1 MIDKVTL
8 PVLKSLTKNTQP
20 ITFITGLKYNTSL
33 VKVFNNLTFLYDPN
47 WEYQQGEPTY
57 PIAFFYVKSM
67 TEQMSSDVSQK
78 PMLFYNT
85 AGDSN
90 DSTKGGL
97 MNIVADNV
105 VLKPKVYKLDIIVPA
120 NGSTLKNS
128 SFSFD
133 AINNVN
139 SFLLSNVKFKEG
151 TGLVT
156 ASRTSNTSLN
166 PSLDISSKI
175 ANISLDI
182 LETLFKGL
190 YGTSISASSICN
202 MLLQQQDYNKA
213 SIEYMWSNRR
223 ILKLKLWNGW
233 KFKYLIIKDFDVT
246 KVGENGDFYE
256 GTLTC
261 QEVPILTFR
270 KQSESASL
278 TDLSKFSV
286 ALGKFQKTATDTFIE
301 KMTATYGE

>member
-1 MIDKVTL
+1 MIDNVTL
-8 PVLKSLTKNTQP
+8 STLTSLNRNVQP
-20 ITFITGLKYNTSL
+20 ITVVTGLRYNTSL
-33 VKVFNNLTFLYDPN
+33 VKIFNNLTFLYDPN

-105 VLKPKVYKLDIIVPA
+105 VLKPKVYKLDIIIPA

-133 AINNVN
+133 AITNVN
-139 SFLLSNVKFKEG
+139 GLLFSNGEFMG
-151 TGLVT
+151 SSGLNL
-156 ASRTSNTSLN
+156 ASR
-166 PSLDISSKI
+166 IV
-175 ANISLDI
+175 NISLGV

-190 YGTSISASSICN
+190 YGTSVSASSICN

-246 KVGENGDFYE
+246 KTGEDGDFYE

-270 KQSESASL
+270 SQAKSASL
-278 TDLSKFSV
+278 TALSKLSK
-286 ALGKFQKTATDTFIE
+286 ALGKFQKTATDIFI
-301 KMTATYGE
+301 KTMTATYGE

>member
-1 MIDKVTL
+1 MIDNVTL
-8 PVLKSLTKNTQP
+8 PALTNLNRKVQP
-20 ITFITGLKYNTSL
+20 VTVITGLRYKTSL

-90 DSTKGGL
+90 NSTKGGL

-133 AINNVN
+133 TITNVN
-139 SFLLSNVKFKEG
+139 GFLLSNGEFKG
-151 TGLVT
+151 STG
-156 ASRTSNTSLN
+156 
-166 PSLDISSKI
+166 LDISSRI
-175 ANISLDI
+175 VNISLGV
-182 LETLFKGL
+182 LETLLKGL
-190 YGTSISASSICN
+190 YGTSVSASSICN

-270 KQSESASL
+270 DQSESASL
-278 TDLSKFSV
+278 TALSKLSG

-301 KMTATYGE
+301 KMTVTYGE

>member
-1 MIDKVTL
+1 MIDNVTL
-8 PVLKSLTKNTQP
+8 SALTSLNRNVQPVTV
-20 ITFITGLKYNTSL
+20 ITGLRYNTSL

-105 VLKPKVYKLDIIVPA
+105 VLKPKVYNLDIIVPA

-133 AINNVN
+133 AITNVN
-139 SFLLSNVKFKEG
+139 GFLFSNGEFKG
-151 TGLVT
+151 STGLDI
-156 ASRTSNTSLN
+156 ASR
-166 PSLDISSKI
+166 IV
-175 ANISLDI
+175 NISLGV

-190 YGTSISASSICN
+190 YGTSVSASSICN

-213 SIEYMWSNRR
+213 SIEHMWSSRR

-233 KFKYLIIKDFDVT
+233 KFKYLVIKDFDVT

-278 TDLSKFSV
+278 TALSKFSK
-286 ALGKFQKTATDTFIE
+286 ALGKFQKKVTDTFIE

>member
-1 MIDKVTL
+1 MIDNVTL
-8 PVLKSLTKNTQP
+8 STLTSLNRKVQP
-20 ITFITGLKYNTSL
+20 ITVVTGLRYNTSL
-33 VKVFNNLTFLYDPN
+33 VKIFNNLTFLYDPN

-105 VLKPKVYKLDIIVPA
+105 VLKPKVYKLDIIIPA

-133 AINNVN
+133 AITNVN
-139 SFLLSNVKFKEG
+139 GLLFSNGEFMG
-151 TGLVT
+151 SSGLDL
-156 ASRTSNTSLN
+156 ASR
-166 PSLDISSKI
+166 IV
-175 ANISLDI
+175 NISLGV

-190 YGTSISASSICN
+190 YGTSVSASTICN

-246 KVGENGDFYE
+246 KTGENGDFYE
-256 GTLTC
+256 GSLTC

-270 KQSESASL
+270 SQAESASL
-278 TDLSKFSV
+278 TALSKLSK
-286 ALGKFQKTATDTFIE
+286 ALGKFQKTATDIFI
-301 KMTATYGE
+301 KTMTATYGE

>member
-1 MIDKVTL
+1 MIDNVTL
-8 PVLKSLTKNTQP
+8 STLTSLNRNVQP
-20 ITFITGLKYNTSL
+20 ITVVTGLRYNTSL
-33 VKVFNNLTFLYDPN
+33 VKIFNNLTFLYDPN

-105 VLKPKVYKLDIIVPA
+105 VLKPKVYKLDIIIPA

-133 AINNVN
+133 AITHVN
-139 SFLLSNVKFKEG
+139 GFLFSNGEFMGG
-151 TGLVT
+151 TGLNL
-156 ASRTSNTSLN
+156 ASRIVN
-166 PSLDISSKI
+166 I
-175 ANISLDI
+175 ALGVM
-182 LETLFKGL
+182 ETLFKGL
-190 YGTSISASSICN
+190 YGTSVSASSICN

-246 KVGENGDFYE
+246 KTGENGDFYE
-256 GTLTC
+256 GSLTC

-270 KQSESASL
+270 SQAESASL
-278 TDLSKFSV
+278 TALSKLSK
-286 ALGKFQKTATDTFIE
+286 ALGKFQKTATDIFI
-301 KMTATYGE
+301 KTMTATYGE

>member
-1 MIDKVTL
+1 MIDNVTL
-8 PVLKSLTKNTQP
+8 STLTSLNRKVQP
-20 ITFITGLKYNTSL
+20 ITVVTGLRYNTSL
-33 VKVFNNLTFLYDPN
+33 VKIFNNLTFLYDPN

-97 MNIVADNV
+97 MNIVADNI
-105 VLKPKVYKLDIIVPA
+105 VLKPKVYKLDIIIPA
-120 NGSTLKNS
+120 NGTTLKNS

-133 AINNVN
+133 AITNVN
-139 SFLLSNVKFKEG
+139 GFLFSNGEFKASS
-151 TGLVT
+151 GLDL
-156 ASRTSNTSLN
+156 ASRIVNNALGV
-166 PSLDISSKI
+166 
-175 ANISLDI
+175 

-190 YGTSISASSICN
+190 YGTSVSASSICN

-246 KVGENGDFYE
+246 KIGENGDFYE

-270 KQSESASL
+270 SQAESASL
-278 TDLSKFSV
+278 TALSKLSK
-286 ALGKFQKTATDTFIE
+286 ALGKFQKTATDTFI
-301 KMTATYGE
+301 KAMTATYGE

>member
-1 MIDKVTL
+1 MIDNVTL
-8 PVLKSLTKNTQP
+8 STLTSLNRNVQP
-20 ITFITGLKYNTSL
+20 ITVVTGLRYNTSL
-33 VKVFNNLTFLYDPN
+33 VKIFNNLTFLYDPN

-105 VLKPKVYKLDIIVPA
+105 VLKPKVYKLDIIIPA

-133 AINNVN
+133 AITNVN
-139 SFLLSNVKFKEG
+139 GFLFSNGEFMGG
-151 TGLVT
+151 TGLNL
-156 ASRTSNTSLN
+156 ASR
-166 PSLDISSKI
+166 IV
-175 ANISLDI
+175 NISLGV

-190 YGTSISASSICN
+190 YGTSVSASSICN

-246 KVGENGDFYE
+246 KTGEDGDFYE

-270 KQSESASL
+270 RQEESASL
-278 TDLSKFSV
+278 TALSKLSK
-286 ALGKFQKTATDTFIE
+286 ALGKFQKTATDIFI
-301 KMTATYGE
+301 KTMTATYGE

>member
-1 MIDKVTL
+1 MIDNVTL
-8 PVLKSLTKNTQP
+8 STLTSLNRNVQP
-20 ITFITGLKYNTSL
+20 ITVVTGLRYNTSL
-33 VKVFNNLTFLYDPN
+33 VKIFNNLTFLYDPN

-105 VLKPKVYKLDIIVPA
+105 VLKPKVYKLDIIIPA

-133 AINNVN
+133 AITNVN
-139 SFLLSNVKFKEG
+139 GFLFSNGEFMGG
-151 TGLVT
+151 TGLDI
-156 ASRTSNTSLN
+156 ASR
-166 PSLDISSKI
+166 IV
-175 ANISLDI
+175 NISLGI

-190 YGTSISASSICN
+190 YGTSVSASSICN

-213 SIEYMWSNRR
+213 SIEYMWSSRR

-233 KFKYLIIKDFDVT
+233 KFKYLVIKDFDVT

-278 TDLSKFSV
+278 TALSKFSK
-286 ALGKFQKTATDTFIE
+286 ALGKFQKKVTDTFIE

>member
-1 MIDKVTL
+1 MIDNVTL
-8 PVLKSLTKNTQP
+8 SALTSLNRKVQP
-20 ITFITGLKYNTSL
+20 ITVVTGLRYNTSL
-33 VKVFNNLTFLYDPN
+33 VKIFNNLTFLYDPN

-133 AINNVN
+133 AMTKVN
-139 SFLLSNVKFKEG
+139 GFLFSNGEFKGG
-151 TGLVT
+151 TGLDI
-156 ASRTSNTSLN
+156 ASR
-166 PSLDISSKI
+166 IV
-175 ANISLDI
+175 NISLGV

-190 YGTSISASSICN
+190 YGTSVSASSICN

-213 SIEYMWSNRR
+213 SIEYMWSSRR

-233 KFKYLIIKDFDVT
+233 KFKYLVIKDFDVT

-278 TDLSKFSV
+278 TALSKFSK
-286 ALGKFQKTATDTFIE
+286 ALGKFQKKVTDTFIE

>member
-1 MIDKVTL
+1 MIDNVTL
-8 PVLKSLTKNTQP
+8 SELTSLNRKVLP
-20 ITFITGLKYNTSL
+20 ITVITGLRYNTSL

-105 VLKPKVYKLDIIVPA
+105 VLKPKVYKLDIIIPA

-133 AINNVN
+133 AITNVN
-139 SFLLSNVKFKEG
+139 GFLFSNGEFRASS
-151 TGLVT
+151 GLDI
-156 ASRTSNTSLN
+156 ASR
-166 PSLDISSKI
+166 IV
-175 ANISLDI
+175 NISLGV

-190 YGTSISASSICN
+190 YGTSVSASSICN

-246 KVGENGDFYE
+246 KIGENGDFYE

-270 KQSESASL
+270 SQAESASL
-278 TDLSKFSV
+278 TALSKLSK

>member
-1 MIDKVTL
+1 MIDNVTL
-8 PVLKSLTKNTQP
+8 STLTSLNRNVHPVTV
-20 ITFITGLKYNTSL
+20 ITGLKYNTSL

-67 TEQMSSDVSQK
+67 TEQMSADVSQK

-85 AGDSN
+85 AGGSN

-105 VLKPKVYKLDIIVPA
+105 VLKPKVYKLDIIIPA

-133 AINNVN
+133 AITNVN
-139 SFLLSNVKFKEG
+139 GFLFSNGKFKG
-151 TGLVT
+151 STGLDI
-156 ASRTSNTSLN
+156 ASRIVN
-166 PSLDISSKI
+166 I
-175 ANISLDI
+175 ALGV
-182 LETLFKGL
+182 LETLLKGL
-190 YGTSISASSICN
+190 YGTSVSASSICN

-213 SIEYMWSNRR
+213 SIEYMWSSRR

-233 KFKYLIIKDFDVT
+233 KFKYLVIKDFDVT

-256 GTLTC
+256 GALIC

-278 TDLSKFSV
+278 TALSKFSK
-286 ALGKFQKTATDTFIE
+286 ALGKFQKKVTDTFIE

>member
-1 MIDKVTL
+1 MIDNVTL
-8 PVLKSLTKNTQP
+8 STLTSLNRNVQP
-20 ITFITGLKYNTSL
+20 ITVITGLRYNTSL
-33 VKVFNNLTFLYDPN
+33 VKIFNNLTFLYDPN

-97 MNIVADNV
+97 MNIVADNI
-105 VLKPKVYKLDIIVPA
+105 VLKPKVYKLDIIIPA
-120 NGSTLKNS
+120 NGTTLKNS

-133 AINNVN
+133 AITNVN
-139 SFLLSNVKFKEG
+139 GFLFSNGEFKASS
-151 TGLVT
+151 GLNL
-156 ASRTSNTSLN
+156 ASR
-166 PSLDISSKI
+166 IV
-175 ANISLDI
+175 NISLGV

-190 YGTSISASSICN
+190 YGTSVSASSICN

-246 KVGENGDFYE
+246 KIGENGDFYE

-270 KQSESASL
+270 SQEESASL
-278 TDLSKFSV
+278 TALSKLSK
-286 ALGKFQKTATDTFIE
+286 ALGKFQKTATDTFI
-301 KMTATYGE
+301 KAMTATYGE

>member
-1 MIDKVTL
+1 MIDNVTL
-8 PVLKSLTKNTQP
+8 SALTSSNRNVQPVTV
-20 ITFITGLKYNTSL
+20 ITGLKYNTSL

-133 AINNVN
+133 AITNVN
-139 SFLLSNVKFKEG
+139 GFLFSNGEFKG
-151 TGLVT
+151 STGLDI
-156 ASRTSNTSLN
+156 ASR
-166 PSLDISSKI
+166 IV
-175 ANISLDI
+175 NISLGI

-190 YGTSISASSICN
+190 YGTSVSASSICN

-270 KQSESASL
+270 EQSESASL
-278 TDLSKFSV
+278 TALSKLSG
-286 ALGKFQKTATDTFIE
+286 ALGKFQKTATDTFI
-301 KMTATYGE
+301 KMMTATYGE

>member
-1 MIDKVTL
+1 MIDNVTL
-8 PVLKSLTKNTQP
+8 STLTSLNRKVLP
-20 ITFITGLKYNTSL
+20 ITVITGLRYNTSL

-133 AINNVN
+133 AITNVN
-139 SFLLSNVKFKEG
+139 GFLFSNGEFRSS
-151 TGLVT
+151 TGLDI
-156 ASRTSNTSLN
+156 ASR
-166 PSLDISSKI
+166 IV
-175 ANISLDI
+175 NISLGV

-190 YGTSISASSICN
+190 YGTSVSASSICN

-246 KVGENGDFYE
+246 KIGENGDFYE

-270 KQSESASL
+270 SQAESASL
-278 TDLSKFSV
+278 TTLSKLSK
-286 ALGKFQKTATDTFIE
+286 ALGKFQKTATDTFI
-301 KMTATYGE
+301 KAMTATYGE

>member
-1 MIDKVTL
+1 MIDNVTL
-8 PVLKSLTKNTQP
+8 STLTSLNRKVLP
-20 ITFITGLKYNTSL
+20 ITVITGLRYNTSL

-85 AGDSN
+85 AGNSN

-97 MNIVADNV
+97 MNIVADNI
-105 VLKPKVYKLDIIVPA
+105 VLKPKVYKLDIIIPA
-120 NGSTLKNS
+120 NGTTLKNS

-133 AINNVN
+133 AITNVN
-139 SFLLSNVKFKEG
+139 GFLFSNGEFKAS
-151 TGLVT
+151 TGLDI
-156 ASRTSNTSLN
+156 ASR
-166 PSLDISSKI
+166 IV
-175 ANISLDI
+175 NISLGI

-190 YGTSISASSICN
+190 YGTSVSASSICN

-246 KVGENGDFYE
+246 KIGENGDFYE

-270 KQSESASL
+270 RQAESASL
-278 TDLSKFSV
+278 TALSKLSK
-286 ALGKFQKTATDTFIE
+286 ALGKFQKTATDTFI
-301 KMTATYGE
+301 KAMTATYGE

>member
-1 MIDKVTL
+1 MIDNVTL
-8 PVLKSLTKNTQP
+8 STLTSLNRNVQP
-20 ITFITGLKYNTSL
+20 ITVVTGLRYNTSL
-33 VKVFNNLTFLYDPN
+33 VKIFNNLTFLYDPN

-85 AGDSN
+85 AGDSK

-105 VLKPKVYKLDIIVPA
+105 VLKPKVYKLDIIIPA

-133 AINNVN
+133 AITNVN
-139 SFLLSNVKFKEG
+139 GFLFSNGEFKG
-151 TGLVT
+151 STGLDI
-156 ASRTSNTSLN
+156 ASR
-166 PSLDISSKI
+166 IV
-175 ANISLDI
+175 NISLGI

-190 YGTSISASSICN
+190 YGTSVSASSICN

-270 KQSESASL
+270 RQAESASL
-278 TDLSKFSV
+278 TALSKLSG

>member
-1 MIDKVTL
+1 MIDNVTL
-8 PVLKSLTKNTQP
+8 STLTSLNRNVQP
-20 ITFITGLKYNTSL
+20 ITVITGLRYNTSL
-33 VKVFNNLTFLYDPN
+33 VKIFNNLTFLYDPN

-105 VLKPKVYKLDIIVPA
+105 VLKPKVYKLDIIIPA
-120 NGSTLKNS
+120 NGTTLKNS

-133 AINNVN
+133 AITNVN
-139 SFLLSNVKFKEG
+139 GFLFSNGEFKASS
-151 TGLVT
+151 GLNL
-156 ASRTSNTSLN
+156 ASR
-166 PSLDISSKI
+166 IV
-175 ANISLDI
+175 NISLGV

-190 YGTSISASSICN
+190 YGTSVSASSICN

-246 KVGENGDFYE
+246 KTGENGDFYE
-256 GTLTC
+256 GSLTC

-270 KQSESASL
+270 SQAESASL
-278 TDLSKFSV
+278 TALSKLSK
-286 ALGKFQKTATDTFIE
+286 ALGKFQKTATDIFI
-301 KMTATYGE
+301 KTMTATYGE

>member
-1 MIDKVTL
+1 MIDNVTL
-8 PVLKSLTKNTQP
+8 STLTSLNRKVLP
-20 ITFITGLKYNTSL
+20 ITVITGLRYNTSL

-105 VLKPKVYKLDIIVPA
+105 VLKPKVYKLDIIIPA

-133 AINNVN
+133 AITNVN
-139 SFLLSNVKFKEG
+139 GFLFSNGEFKG
-151 TGLVT
+151 STGLDI
-156 ASRTSNTSLN
+156 ASR
-166 PSLDISSKI
+166 IV
-175 ANISLDI
+175 NISLGI

-190 YGTSISASSICN
+190 YGTSVSASSICN

-246 KVGENGDFYE
+246 KIGENGDFYE

-270 KQSESASL
+270 SQAESASL
-278 TDLSKFSV
+278 TALSKLSK
-286 ALGKFQKTATDTFIE
+286 ALGKFQKTATDTFI
-301 KMTATYGE
+301 KAMTATYGE

>member
-1 MIDKVTL
+1 MIDNATL
-8 PVLKSLTKNTQP
+8 STLTSLNRNVQP
-20 ITFITGLKYNTSL
+20 ITVITGLRYNTSL

-105 VLKPKVYKLDIIVPA
+105 VLKPKVYKLDIIIPA

-133 AINNVN
+133 AITNVN
-139 SFLLSNVKFKEG
+139 GFLFSNGEFMG
-151 TGLVT
+151 SSGLNL
-156 ASRTSNTSLN
+156 ASRIVNVSLGV
-166 PSLDISSKI
+166 
-175 ANISLDI
+175 

-190 YGTSISASSICN
+190 YGTSVSASSICN

-246 KVGENGDFYE
+246 KTGEDGDFYE

-270 KQSESASL
+270 SQAKSASL
-278 TDLSKFSV
+278 TALSKLSK
-286 ALGKFQKTATDTFIE
+286 ALGKFQKTATDIFI
-301 KMTATYGE
+301 KTMTATYGE

>member
-1 MIDKVTL
+1 MIDNVTL
-8 PVLKSLTKNTQP
+8 STLTSLNRNVQP
-20 ITFITGLKYNTSL
+20 ITVVTGLRYNTSL
-33 VKVFNNLTFLYDPN
+33 VKIFNNLTFLYDPN

-105 VLKPKVYKLDIIVPA
+105 VLKPKVYKLDIIIPA

-128 SFSFD
+128 SFSLD
-133 AINNVN
+133 AITNVN
-139 SFLLSNVKFKEG
+139 GFLFSNGEFMGG
-151 TGLVT
+151 TGLNL
-156 ASRTSNTSLN
+156 ASR
-166 PSLDISSKI
+166 IV
-175 ANISLDI
+175 NISLGV

-190 YGTSISASSICN
+190 YGTSVSASSICN

-246 KVGENGDFYE
+246 KTGENGDFYE
-256 GTLTC
+256 GSLTC

-270 KQSESASL
+270 SQAESASL
-278 TDLSKFSV
+278 TALSKLSK
-286 ALGKFQKTATDTFIE
+286 ALGKFQKTATDIFI
-301 KMTATYGE
+301 KTMTATYGE

>member
-1 MIDKVTL
+1 MIDNVTL
-8 PVLKSLTKNTQP
+8 STLTSLNRKVQP
-20 ITFITGLKYNTSL
+20 ITVITGLRYNTSL

-105 VLKPKVYKLDIIVPA
+105 VLKPKVYKLDIIIPA
-120 NGSTLKNS
+120 DGSTLKNS

-133 AINNVN
+133 AITNVN
-139 SFLLSNVKFKEG
+139 GFLFSNGEFKAS
-151 TGLVT
+151 TGLDI
-156 ASRTSNTSLN
+156 ASRIVNTSLGV
-166 PSLDISSKI
+166 
-175 ANISLDI
+175 

-190 YGTSISASSICN
+190 YGTSVSASSICN

-246 KVGENGDFYE
+246 KIGENGDFYE

-270 KQSESASL
+270 KQAESASL
-278 TDLSKFSV
+278 TALSKLSK
-286 ALGKFQKTATDTFIE
+286 ALGKFQKTATDTFI
-301 KMTATYGE
+301 KAMTATYGE

>member
-1 MIDKVTL
+1 MIDNVTL
-8 PVLKSLTKNTQP
+8 STLTSLNRKVLP
-20 ITFITGLKYNTSL
+20 ITVITGLRYNTSL

-105 VLKPKVYKLDIIVPA
+105 VLKPKVYKLDIIIPA

-133 AINNVN
+133 AITNVN
-139 SFLLSNVKFKEG
+139 GFLFSNGEFKAS
-151 TGLVT
+151 TGLDI
-156 ASRTSNTSLN
+156 ASR
-166 PSLDISSKI
+166 IV
-175 ANISLDI
+175 NISLGV

-190 YGTSISASSICN
+190 YGTSVSASSICN

-246 KVGENGDFYE
+246 KIGENGDFYE

-270 KQSESASL
+270 SQAESASL
-278 TDLSKFSV
+278 TALSKISK
-286 ALGKFQKTATDTFIE
+286 ALGKLQKTTTDTFI
-301 KMTATYGE
+301 KAMTATYGE

>member
-1 MIDKVTL
+1 MIDNVTL
-8 PVLKSLTKNTQP
+8 STLTSLNRNVQP
-20 ITFITGLKYNTSL
+20 ITVVTGLRYNTSL
-33 VKVFNNLTFLYDPN
+33 VKIFNNLTFLYDPN

-105 VLKPKVYKLDIIVPA
+105 VLKPKVYKLDIIIPA
-120 NGSTLKNS
+120 NGTTLKNS

-133 AINNVN
+133 AITNVN
-139 SFLLSNVKFKEG
+139 GFLFSNGEFRASS
-151 TGLVT
+151 GLNL
-156 ASRTSNTSLN
+156 ASR
-166 PSLDISSKI
+166 IV
-175 ANISLDI
+175 NISLGV

-190 YGTSISASSICN
+190 YGTSVSASSICN

-246 KVGENGDFYE
+246 KIGENGDFYE
-256 GTLTC
+256 GALTC

-270 KQSESASL
+270 RQAESASL
-278 TDLSKFSV
+278 TALSKLSK
-286 ALGKFQKTATDTFIE
+286 ALRKLGKFQKTATDIFI
-301 KMTATYGE
+301 KTMTATYGE

>member
-1 MIDKVTL
+1 MIDNVTL
-8 PVLKSLTKNTQP
+8 STLTSLNRKVQP
-20 ITFITGLKYNTSL
+20 ITVVTGLRYNTSL
-33 VKVFNNLTFLYDPN
+33 VKIFNNLTFLYDPN

-85 AGDSN
+85 TGDSN

-105 VLKPKVYKLDIIVPA
+105 VLKPKVYKLDIIIPA

-133 AINNVN
+133 AITNVN
-139 SFLLSNVKFKEG
+139 GFLFSNGEFMGG
-151 TGLVT
+151 TGLNL
-156 ASRTSNTSLN
+156 ASR
-166 PSLDISSKI
+166 IV
-175 ANISLDI
+175 NISLGV

-190 YGTSISASSICN
+190 YGTSVSASSICN

-246 KVGENGDFYE
+246 KIGENGDFYE

-270 KQSESASL
+270 SQAESASL
-278 TDLSKFSV
+278 TALSKLSK
-286 ALGKFQKTATDTFIE
+286 ALGKFQKTATDIFI
-301 KMTATYGE
+301 KTMTATYGE

>member
-1 MIDKVTL
+1 MIDNVTL
-8 PVLKSLTKNTQP
+8 SALTSLNRKMQPVTV
-20 ITFITGLKYNTSL
+20 ITGLRYKTSL

-97 MNIVADNV
+97 MNIIADNI

-133 AINNVN
+133 AMNNVN
-139 SFLLSNVKFKEG
+139 GFLFSNGEFKG
-151 TGLVT
+151 STGLDI
-156 ASRTSNTSLN
+156 ASR
-166 PSLDISSKI
+166 IV
-175 ANISLDI
+175 NISLGI

-190 YGTSISASSICN
+190 YGTSVSASSICN
-202 MLLQQQDYNKA
+202 MLLRQQDYNKA

-246 KVGENGDFYE
+246 KTGENGDFYE
-256 GTLTC
+256 GSLTC

-270 KQSESASL
+270 SQAESASL
-278 TDLSKFSV
+278 TALSKLSK
-286 ALGKFQKTATDTFIE
+286 ALGKFQKTATDIFI
-301 KMTATYGE
+301 KTMTATYGE

>member
-1 MIDKVTL
+1 MIDNVTL
-8 PVLKSLTKNTQP
+8 STLTSLNRKVLP
-20 ITFITGLKYNTSL
+20 ITVITGLRYNTSL
-33 VKVFNNLTFLYDPN
+33 VKIFNNLTFLYDPN

-105 VLKPKVYKLDIIVPA
+105 VLKPKVYKLDIIIPA

-133 AINNVN
+133 AITNVN
-139 SFLLSNVKFKEG
+139 GFLFSNGEFKSSS
-151 TGLVT
+151 GLDI
-156 ASRTSNTSLN
+156 ASR
-166 PSLDISSKI
+166 IV
-175 ANISLDI
+175 NISLGV

-190 YGTSISASSICN
+190 YGTSVSASSICN

-246 KVGENGDFYE
+246 KIGENGDFYE

-270 KQSESASL
+270 RQAESASL
-278 TDLSKFSV
+278 TALSKLSK
-286 ALGKFQKTATDTFIE
+286 ALGKFQKTATDIFI
-301 KMTATYGE
+301 KTMTATYGE

>member
-1 MIDKVTL
+1 MIDNVTL
-8 PVLKSLTKNTQP
+8 SALTGLNRKMQPVTV
-20 ITFITGLKYNTSL
+20 ITGLRYKTSL
-33 VKVFNNLTFLYDPN
+33 VKVFNDLTFLYDPN

-97 MNIVADNV
+97 MNIVADNI

-133 AINNVN
+133 AITNVN
-139 SFLLSNVKFKEG
+139 GFLFSNGEFMGG
-151 TGLVT
+151 TGLNL
-156 ASRTSNTSLN
+156 ASR
-166 PSLDISSKI
+166 IV
-175 ANISLDI
+175 NISLGV

-190 YGTSISASSICN
+190 YGTSVSASSICN

-246 KVGENGDFYE
+246 KTGENGDFYE
-256 GTLTC
+256 GSLTC

-270 KQSESASL
+270 SQAESASL
-278 TDLSKFSV
+278 TALSKLSK
-286 ALGKFQKTATDTFIE
+286 ALGKFQKTATDIFI
-301 KMTATYGE
+301 KTMTATYGE

>member
-1 MIDKVTL
+1 MIDNVTL
-8 PVLKSLTKNTQP
+8 STLTSLNRNVQP
-20 ITFITGLKYNTSL
+20 ITVITGLRYNTSL

-105 VLKPKVYKLDIIVPA
+105 VLKPKVYKLDIIIPA

-133 AINNVN
+133 AITNVN
-139 SFLLSNVKFKEG
+139 GFLFSNGEFKSSS
-151 TGLVT
+151 GLDI
-156 ASRTSNTSLN
+156 ASR
-166 PSLDISSKI
+166 IV
-175 ANISLDI
+175 NISLGV

-190 YGTSISASSICN
+190 YGTSVSASSICN

-246 KVGENGDFYE
+246 KIGENGDFYE

-270 KQSESASL
+270 SQAKSASL
-278 TDLSKFSV
+278 TALSKLSK
-286 ALGKFQKTATDTFIE
+286 ALGKFQKTATDTFI
-301 KMTATYGE
+301 KAMTATYGE

>member
-1 MIDKVTL
+1 MIDNVTL
-8 PVLKSLTKNTQP
+8 STLTSLNRKVQP
-20 ITFITGLKYNTSL
+20 ITVITGLRYNTSL
-33 VKVFNNLTFLYDPN
+33 VKIFNNLTFLYDPN

-105 VLKPKVYKLDIIVPA
+105 VLKPKVYKLDIIIPA

-133 AINNVN
+133 AITNVN
-139 SFLLSNVKFKEG
+139 GFLFSNGEFMGG
-151 TGLVT
+151 TGLNL
-156 ASRTSNTSLN
+156 ASR
-166 PSLDISSKI
+166 IV
-175 ANISLDI
+175 NISLGV

-190 YGTSISASSICN
+190 YGTSVSASSICN

-246 KVGENGDFYE
+246 KTGENGDFYE

-270 KQSESASL
+270 SQAESASL
-278 TDLSKFSV
+278 TALSKLSK
-286 ALGKFQKTATDTFIE
+286 ALGKFQKTATDIFI
-301 KMTATYGE
+301 KTMTATYGE

>member
-1 MIDKVTL
+1 MIDNVTL
-8 PVLKSLTKNTQP
+8 STLTSLNRNVQP
-20 ITFITGLKYNTSL
+20 ITVVTGLRYNTSL
-33 VKVFNNLTFLYDPN
+33 VKIFNNLTFLYDPN

-105 VLKPKVYKLDIIVPA
+105 VLKPKVYKLDIIIPA
-120 NGSTLKNS
+120 DGSTLKNS

-133 AINNVN
+133 AITNVN
-139 SFLLSNVKFKEG
+139 GFLFSNGEFRAS
-151 TGLVT
+151 TGLDI
-156 ASRTSNTSLN
+156 ASR
-166 PSLDISSKI
+166 IV
-175 ANISLDI
+175 NISLGV

-190 YGTSISASSICN
+190 YGTSVSASSICN

-246 KVGENGDFYE
+246 KIGENGDFYE

-270 KQSESASL
+270 RQAESASL
-278 TDLSKFSV
+278 TALSKISK
-286 ALGKFQKTATDTFIE
+286 ALGKLQKTATDTFI
-301 KMTATYGE
+301 KAMTATYGE

>member
-1 MIDKVTL
+1 MIDNVTL
-8 PVLKSLTKNTQP
+8 STLTSLNRNVQP
-20 ITFITGLKYNTSL
+20 ITVVTGLRYNTSL
-33 VKVFNNLTFLYDPN
+33 VKIFNNLTFLYDPN

-105 VLKPKVYKLDIIVPA
+105 VLKPKVYKLDIIIPA

-133 AINNVN
+133 AITNVN
-139 SFLLSNVKFKEG
+139 GFLFSNGEFMG
-151 TGLVT
+151 SAGLDL
-156 ASRTSNTSLN
+156 ASRIVHTSLGV
-166 PSLDISSKI
+166 
-175 ANISLDI
+175 

-190 YGTSISASSICN
+190 YGTSVSASSICN

-246 KVGENGDFYE
+246 KTGENGDFYE
-256 GTLTC
+256 GSLTC

-270 KQSESASL
+270 RQAESASL
-278 TDLSKFSV
+278 TALSKLSK
-286 ALGKFQKTATDTFIE
+286 ALGKFQKTATDIFI
-301 KMTATYGE
+301 KTMTATYGE

>member
-1 MIDKVTL
+1 MIDNVTL
-8 PVLKSLTKNTQP
+8 STLTSLNRKVQP
-20 ITFITGLKYNTSL
+20 ITVITGLRYNTSL

-105 VLKPKVYKLDIIVPA
+105 VLKPKVYKLDIIIPA

-133 AINNVN
+133 AITNVN
-139 SFLLSNVKFKEG
+139 GFLFSNGEFKSSS
-151 TGLVT
+151 GLDI
-156 ASRTSNTSLN
+156 ASR
-166 PSLDISSKI
+166 IV
-175 ANISLDI
+175 NISLGV

-190 YGTSISASSICN
+190 YGTSVSASSICN

-246 KVGENGDFYE
+246 KIGENGDFYE

-278 TDLSKFSV
+278 TALSKLSK
-286 ALGKFQKTATDTFIE
+286 ALGKFQKTATDTFI
-301 KMTATYGE
+301 KVMTATYGE

>member
-1 MIDKVTL
+1 MIDNVTL
-8 PVLKSLTKNTQP
+8 STLTSLNRNVQP
-20 ITFITGLKYNTSL
+20 ITVVTGLRYNTSL
-33 VKVFNNLTFLYDPN
+33 VKIFNNLTFLYDPN

-97 MNIVADNV
+97 MNIVADNI
-105 VLKPKVYKLDIIVPA
+105 VLKPKVYKLDIIIPA

-133 AINNVN
+133 AITNVN
-139 SFLLSNVKFKEG
+139 GFLFSNGEFMGG
-151 TGLVT
+151 TGLNL
-156 ASRTSNTSLN
+156 ASR
-166 PSLDISSKI
+166 IV
-175 ANISLDI
+175 NISLGV

-190 YGTSISASSICN
+190 YGTSVSASSICN

-246 KVGENGDFYE
+246 KIGENGDFYE

-270 KQSESASL
+270 SQAESASL
-278 TDLSKFSV
+278 TALSKLSK
-286 ALGKFQKTATDTFIE
+286 ALGKFQKTATDIFI
-301 KMTATYGE
+301 KTMTATYGE

>member
-1 MIDKVTL
+1 MIDNVTL
-8 PVLKSLTKNTQP
+8 STLTSLNRNVQP
-20 ITFITGLKYNTSL
+20 ITVVTGLRYNTSL
-33 VKVFNNLTFLYDPN
+33 VKIFNNLTFLYDPN

-105 VLKPKVYKLDIIVPA
+105 VLKPKVYKLDIIIPA

-133 AINNVN
+133 TITNVN
-139 SFLLSNVKFKEG
+139 GFLFSNGEFMGG
-151 TGLVT
+151 TGLNL
-156 ASRTSNTSLN
+156 ASR
-166 PSLDISSKI
+166 IV
-175 ANISLDI
+175 NISLGV

-190 YGTSISASSICN
+190 YGTSVSASSICN

-246 KVGENGDFYE
+246 KTGENGDFYE
-256 GTLTC
+256 GSLTC

-270 KQSESASL
+270 SQAESASL
-278 TDLSKFSV
+278 TALSKLSK
-286 ALGKFQKTATDTFIE
+286 ALGKFQKTATDIFI
-301 KMTATYGE
+301 KTMTATYGE

>member
-1 MIDKVTL
+1 MIDNVTL
-8 PVLKSLTKNTQP
+8 STLTSLNRNVQP
-20 ITFITGLKYNTSL
+20 ITVVTGLRYNTSL
-33 VKVFNNLTFLYDPN
+33 VKIFNNLTFLYDPN

-105 VLKPKVYKLDIIVPA
+105 VLKPKVYKLDIIIPA
-120 NGSTLKNS
+120 NGSTLQNS

-133 AINNVN
+133 AITNVN
-139 SFLLSNVKFKEG
+139 GFLFSNGEFMGG
-151 TGLVT
+151 TGLNL
-156 ASRTSNTSLN
+156 ASR
-166 PSLDISSKI
+166 IV
-175 ANISLDI
+175 NISLGV

-190 YGTSISASSICN
+190 YGTSVSASSICN

-246 KVGENGDFYE
+246 KTGENGDFYE
-256 GTLTC
+256 GSLTC

-270 KQSESASL
+270 SQAESASL
-278 TDLSKFSV
+278 TALSKLSK
-286 ALGKFQKTATDTFIE
+286 ALGKFQKTATDIFI
-301 KMTATYGE
+301 KTMTATYGE

>member
-1 MIDKVTL
+1 MIDNVTL
-8 PVLKSLTKNTQP
+8 STLTSLNRKVQP
-20 ITFITGLKYNTSL
+20 ITVVTGLRYNTSL
-33 VKVFNNLTFLYDPN
+33 VKIFNNLTFLYDPN

-105 VLKPKVYKLDIIVPA
+105 VLKPKVYKLDIIIPA

-133 AINNVN
+133 AITNVN
-139 SFLLSNVKFKEG
+139 GFLFSNGEFMG
-151 TGLVT
+151 GSGLNL
-156 ASRTSNTSLN
+156 ASR
-166 PSLDISSKI
+166 IV
-175 ANISLDI
+175 NISLGV

-190 YGTSISASSICN
+190 YGTSVSASSICN

-246 KVGENGDFYE
+246 KIGENGDFYE

-270 KQSESASL
+270 SQAESASL
-278 TDLSKFSV
+278 TALSKLSK
-286 ALGKFQKTATDTFIE
+286 ALGKFQKTATDIFI
-301 KMTATYGE
+301 KTMTATYGE

>member
-1 MIDKVTL
+1 MIDNVTL
-8 PVLKSLTKNTQP
+8 STLTSLNRNVQP
-20 ITFITGLKYNTSL
+20 ITVVTGLRYNTSL
-33 VKVFNNLTFLYDPN
+33 VKIFNNLTFLYDPN

-105 VLKPKVYKLDIIVPA
+105 VLKPKVYKLDIIIPA

-133 AINNVN
+133 AITNVN
-139 SFLLSNVKFKEG
+139 GFLFSNGEFMGG
-151 TGLVT
+151 TGLNL
-156 ASRTSNTSLN
+156 ASR
-166 PSLDISSKI
+166 IV
-175 ANISLDI
+175 NISLGV

-190 YGTSISASSICN
+190 YGTSVSASSICN

-246 KVGENGDFYE
+246 KTGENGDFYE
-256 GTLTC
+256 GSLTC

-270 KQSESASL
+270 KQAESASL
-278 TDLSKFSV
+278 TALSKLSR
-286 ALGKFQKTATDTFIE
+286 ALGKFQKTATDIFI
-301 KMTATYGE
+301 KTMTATYGE

>member
-1 MIDKVTL
+1 M
-8 PVLKSLTKNTQP
+8 QP
-20 ITFITGLKYNTSL
+20 ITVVTGLRYNTSL
-33 VKVFNNLTFLYDPN
+33 VKIFNNLTFLYDPN

-105 VLKPKVYKLDIIVPA
+105 VLKPKVYKLDIIIPA

-133 AINNVN
+133 AITNVN
-139 SFLLSNVKFKEG
+139 GFLFSNGEFMG
-151 TGLVT
+151 GSGLNL
-156 ASRTSNTSLN
+156 ASR
-166 PSLDISSKI
+166 IV
-175 ANISLDI
+175 NISLGV

-190 YGTSISASSICN
+190 YGTSVSASSICN

-246 KVGENGDFYE
+246 KTGEDGDFYE

-270 KQSESASL
+270 SQAKSASL
-278 TDLSKFSV
+278 TALSKLSK
-286 ALGKFQKTATDTFIE
+286 ALGKFQKTATDIFI
-301 KMTATYGE
+301 KTMTATYGE

>member
-1 MIDKVTL
+1 MIDNVTL
-8 PVLKSLTKNTQP
+8 SALTSLNRNVQPVTV
-20 ITFITGLKYNTSL
+20 ITGLKYNTSL

-85 AGDSN
+85 AGDST

-97 MNIVADNV
+97 MNIVADNI
-105 VLKPKVYKLDIIVPA
+105 VLKPKTYKLDIIVPA

-133 AINNVN
+133 AITNVN
-139 SFLLSNVKFKEG
+139 GFLFSNGEFKG
-151 TGLVT
+151 STGLDI
-156 ASRTSNTSLN
+156 ASR
-166 PSLDISSKI
+166 IV
-175 ANISLDI
+175 NISLGI

-202 MLLQQQDYNKA
+202 MLLQQQDYH
-213 SIEYMWSNRR
+213 
-223 ILKLKLWNGW
+223 
-233 KFKYLIIKDFDVT
+233 
-246 KVGENGDFYE
+246 
-256 GTLTC
+256 
-261 QEVPILTFR
+261 PP
-270 KQSESASL
+270 
-278 TDLSKFSV
+278 
-286 ALGKFQKTATDTFIE
+286 
-301 KMTATYGE
+301 

>member
-1 MIDKVTL
+1 MIDNITLSALTSLNRKVQ
-8 PVLKSLTKNTQP
+8 PVTV
-20 ITFITGLKYNTSL
+20 ITGLRYNTSL

-47 WEYQQGEPTY
+47 WEYQQGDPTY

-133 AINNVN
+133 AITNVN
-139 SFLLSNVKFKEG
+139 GFLFSNGEFKG
-151 TGLVT
+151 STGLDI
-156 ASRTSNTSLN
+156 ASR
-166 PSLDISSKI
+166 IV
-175 ANISLDI
+175 NISLGI

-190 YGTSISASSICN
+190 YGTSVSASSICN

-246 KVGENGDFYE
+246 KIGENGDFYE

-270 KQSESASL
+270 SQAESASL
-278 TDLSKFSV
+278 TALSKLSK
-286 ALGKFQKTATDTFIE
+286 ALGKFQKTATDTFI
-301 KMTATYGE
+301 KAMTATYGE